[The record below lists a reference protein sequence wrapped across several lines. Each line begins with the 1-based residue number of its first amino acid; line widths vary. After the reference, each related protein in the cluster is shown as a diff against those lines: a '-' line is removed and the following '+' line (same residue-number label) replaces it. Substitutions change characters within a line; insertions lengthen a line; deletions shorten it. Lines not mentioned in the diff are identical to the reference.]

1 MVSNSH
7 AARLGGAAVSTALYI
22 THFYYFIIIVFLSL
36 SLCCLSKIFLCLPTW
51 LYFTFFLLFFPS
63 TLAVQRRERGCVW
76 CWLPAGFKPRQPSN
90 KQIKSSQHHIS
101 LPLYCCFSLLFG
113 CKAQDSVI
121 LNHTVLGPQILVDTW
136 RTNIISKS

>member
-22 THFYYFIIIVFLSL
+22 THFYYFIIIVFL

-90 KQIKSSQHHIS
+90 KQTNKIKPASH
-101 LPLYCCFSLLFG
+101 FS
-113 CKAQDSVI
+113 A
-121 LNHTVLGPQILVDTW
+121 TVLLLQFAVWLQSTGFSHLKPHSPWTS
-136 RTNIISKS
+136 NFG